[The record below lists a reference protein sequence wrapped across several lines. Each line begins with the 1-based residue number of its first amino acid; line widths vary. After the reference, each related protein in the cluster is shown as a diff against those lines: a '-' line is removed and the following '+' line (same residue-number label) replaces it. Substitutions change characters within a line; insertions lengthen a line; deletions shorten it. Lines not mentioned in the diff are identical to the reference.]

1 MSMTYRTK
9 RRLNAIGTVATA
21 LLLVFILFWFCWVI
35 WLERYV
41 VYTRENDAVLDLDF
55 NANEIVGEVALPP
68 SSGGTGVTIYY
79 NEGDAAVETS
89 NELTKL
95 DGYYI
100 DGEMMTKDLA
110 SVWKDLDNLTP
121 GTPVM
126 IELKG
131 GYGSF
136 YYTSG
141 LADAIMSQSVSV
153 ASVDELIEEL
163 EYRGFY
169 TIARISAFRDYNFG
183 LNHVNHG
190 LPVAGRQYLWADDG
204 GCYWLNPTSATTL
217 SWITSVVTELRDKG
231 FDEVM
236 LADFRFPIGEKYSFN
251 GDKDTALLNAVNT
264 LISNCTSASYPG
276 FTLSFCVDRANFP
289 LPEGR
294 SRLYLENVDPSS
306 VGAKASQAV
315 IENADVRLVFLAENN
330 DTRYNDYGVLRPIDV
345 SNVLEAQKAEQA
357 EEE

>member
-9 RRLNAIGTVATA
+9 RRLTLIGNIA
-21 LLLVFILFWFCWVI
+21 LSALLVFIVFWICWVV

-41 VYTRENDAVLDLDF
+41 VYTRDNDAVLDLDF

-68 SSGGTGVTIYY
+68 SSGGTGITIYY
-79 NEGDAAVETS
+79 NEGDAAVEVS
-89 NELTKL
+89 NELVKL
-95 DGYYI
+95 EGYYI
-100 DGEMMTKDLA
+100 DGDMLTSDLTT
-110 SVWKDLDNLTP
+110 VWDCLDNLSP

-136 YYTSG
+136 YYSSG
-141 LADAIMSQSVSV
+141 LADAIISQSVSV
-153 ASVDELIEEL
+153 DSIDELIAEMK
-163 EYRGFY
+163 YRDFY
-169 TIARISAFRDYNFG
+169 TIARVSAFRDYNFG

-217 SWITSVVTELRDKG
+217 SWITSVVTELRDMG
-231 FDEVM
+231 FDEV
-236 LADFRFPIGEKYSFN
+236 LLGDFRFPAGEKYGFN
-251 GDKDTALLNAVNT
+251 GDKDAALLEAANT
-264 LISNCTSASYPG
+264 LLSNCTSSAYPG
-276 FTLSFCVDRANFP
+276 FTLSFSVANAAFP
-289 LPEGR
+289 LPQGR
-294 SRLYLENVDPSS
+294 SRLYLENVDPST

-330 DTRYNDYGVLRPIDV
+330 DTRYTDYGVLRPIEV
-345 SNVLEAQKAEQA
+345 SAIVEAQKAEM
-357 EEE
+357 EE

>member
-9 RRLNAIGTVATA
+9 RRLNLIGSILLS
-21 LLLVFILFWFCWVI
+21 LLLVFILFWLCWVI

-41 VYTRENDAVLDLDF
+41 VYTRDNDAVLDLSF
-55 NANEIVGEVALPP
+55 NSNEIIGEVALPP
-68 SSGGTGVTIYY
+68 SSGGTGITIYY
-79 NEGDAAVETS
+79 NEGDNAVEVS
-89 NELTKL
+89 NELVQL

-100 DGEMMTKDLA
+100 DGDMMTSDMA
-110 SVWKDLDNLTP
+110 TVWDCLDNLSP

-136 YYTSG
+136 YYSSG
-141 LADAIMSQSVSV
+141 LADAIISQSVSV
-153 ASVDELIEEL
+153 DSVDELIAEMK
-163 EYRGFY
+163 YRGFY
-169 TIARISAFRDYNFG
+169 TIARVSAFRDYNFG

-190 LPVAGRQYLWADDG
+190 LPVAGKQYLWADDG
-204 GCYWLNPTSATTL
+204 GCYWLNPGSATTI

-236 LADFRFPIGEKYSFN
+236 LADFRFPAGEKYGFK
-251 GDKDTALLNAVNT
+251 GDKDATLLEAANT
-264 LISNCTSASYPG
+264 LLSNCTSAAYPG
-276 FTLSFCVDRANFP
+276 FTLSFCVANASFP

-294 SRLYLENVDPSS
+294 SRLYLEGVDPST

-315 IENADVRLVFLAENN
+315 IEKSDVRLVFLAENN
-330 DTRYNDYGVLRPIDV
+330 DTRYNDFGVLRPIEV
-345 SNVLEAQKAEQA
+345 SAIVEEQKAEQG
-357 EEE
+357 EE

>member
-9 RRLNAIGTVATA
+9 RRLTLIGNIA
-21 LLLVFILFWFCWVI
+21 LSALLVFIVFWICWVV

-41 VYTRENDAVLDLDF
+41 VYTRDNDAVLDLDF

-68 SSGGTGVTIYY
+68 SSGGTGITIYY
-79 NEGDAAVETS
+79 NEGDAAVEVS

-95 DGYYI
+95 EGYYI
-100 DGEMMTKDLA
+100 DGDMLTSDLTT
-110 SVWKDLDNLTP
+110 VWDCLDNLSP

-136 YYTSG
+136 YYSSG
-141 LADAIMSQSVSV
+141 LADAIISQSVSV
-153 ASVDELIEEL
+153 DSIDELIAEMK
-163 EYRGFY
+163 YRDFY
-169 TIARISAFRDYNFG
+169 TIARVSAFRDYNFG

-217 SWITSVVTELRDKG
+217 SWITSVVTELRDMG
-231 FDEVM
+231 FDEV
-236 LADFRFPIGEKYSFN
+236 LLGDFRFPAGEKYGFK
-251 GDKDTALLNAVNT
+251 GDKDAALLEAANT
-264 LISNCTSASYPG
+264 LLSNCTSSAYPG
-276 FTLSFCVDRANFP
+276 FTLSFSVANAAFP
-289 LPEGR
+289 LPQGR
-294 SRLYLENVDPSS
+294 SRLYLENVDPST

-330 DTRYNDYGVLRPIDV
+330 DTRYTDYGVLRPIEV
-345 SNVLEAQKAEQA
+345 SAIVEAQKAEM
-357 EEE
+357 EE

>member
-9 RRLNAIGTVATA
+9 RRLNLIGSILLS
-21 LLLVFILFWFCWVI
+21 LLLVFILFWLCWVI

-41 VYTRENDAVLDLDF
+41 VYTRDNDAILDLSF
-55 NANEIVGEVALPP
+55 NSNEIVGEVALPP
-68 SSGGTGVTIYY
+68 SSGGTGITIYY
-79 NEGDAAVETS
+79 NEGDNAVEVS
-89 NELTKL
+89 NELVQL

-100 DGEMMTKDLA
+100 DGNMMTSDMA
-110 SVWKDLDNLTP
+110 TVWDCLDNLSP

-136 YYTSG
+136 YYSSG
-141 LADAIMSQSVSV
+141 LADAIISQSVSV
-153 ASVDELIEEL
+153 DSVDELIAEMK
-163 EYRGFY
+163 YRGFY
-169 TIARISAFRDYNFG
+169 TIARVSAFRDYNFG

-190 LPVAGRQYLWADDG
+190 LPVAGKQYLWADDG
-204 GCYWLNPTSATTL
+204 GCYWLNPSSATTI

-236 LADFRFPIGEKYSFN
+236 LADFRFPAGEKYGFK
-251 GDKDTALLNAVNT
+251 GDKDATLLETANT
-264 LISNCTSASYPG
+264 LLSNCTSAAYPG
-276 FTLSFCVDRANFP
+276 FTLSFCVANASFP

-294 SRLYLENVDPSS
+294 SRLYLEGVDPST

-315 IENADVRLVFLAENN
+315 IEKSDVRLVFLAENN
-330 DTRYNDYGVLRPIDV
+330 DTRYNDFGVLRPIEV
-345 SNVLEAQKAEQA
+345 SAIVEEQKAEQG
-357 EEE
+357 EE